1 MLITALQVVA
11 PFLLGTVMLLPSATQ
26 QAAGTLARRLSCL
39 SSHAVHRGEWSR
51 TRCCNHAASSISSSS
66 ISISSSSSS
75 PAATAMLPAAAD
87 QEQQNLPH
95 VSVLLQ
101 EVLHN
106 LNHMPIK
113 VYVDCTLGAGGH
125 MEGMMQQHP
134 VSLQQQQQQVARESS
149 SLAADQQHALV
160 RAYAGLPAS
169 LQGLL
174 GNSRQAAGR
183 QEMQVGVGID
193 VDPVAHSIAAARLAP
208 LCSRPGGPTL
218 HQLRGNYSDVL
229 SLLSSCAADGGP
241 LVGRVD
247 AMLMDLGVSSMQLD
261 SAGRGFSFVA
271 DGPIDMRMDP
281 GAGLS
286 AEELVNAAPESELC
300 RILRDYGEE
309 KSWRAVARRIVA
321 AREAGPIK
329 TTQQLVQVVGQ
340 TQLRG
345 SSGGKRRGGGPGRG
359 IHPATRT
366 FQALRIAVNDEIVR
380 LEQALPAAISCLSP
394 GGRLAVISFHSLED
408 RAVKHAF
415 MSAAGRP
422 TPEQVRLQG
431 RAAGRPTPEQEAL
444 VSGPDGWRVLDSLA
458 AAAQGSLVTRKPL
471 LAGPAEVAANARSR
485 SAKLRVFE
493 KAGGPAAGSSGRS
506 SKRRQ
511 RDAK

>member
-1 MLITALQVVA
+1 
-11 PFLLGTVMLLPSATQ
+11 
-26 QAAGTLARRLSCL
+26 
-39 SSHAVHRGEWSR
+39 
-51 TRCCNHAASSISSSS
+51 
-66 ISISSSSSS
+66 
-75 PAATAMLPAAAD
+75 
-87 QEQQNLPH
+87 
-95 VSVLLQ
+95 
-101 EVLHN
+101 
-106 LNHMPIK
+106 MPIE

-134 VSLQQQQQQVARESS
+134 ELQTA
-149 SLAADQQHALV
+149 
-160 RAYAGLPAS
+160 
-169 LQGLL
+169 
-174 GNSRQAAGR
+174 
-183 QEMQVGVGID
+183 VGID
-193 VDPVAHSIAAARLAP
+193 VDPVAHSIAAERLAP
-208 LCSRPGGPTL
+208 LLGRPGAPTL

-229 SLLSSCAADGGP
+229 SLLSGCAAAGGP

-261 SAGRGFSFVA
+261 SAGRGFSFMA

-281 GAGLS
+281 GAALS
-286 AEELVNAAPESELC
+286 AEELVNAAPEAELC

-309 KSWRAVARRIVA
+309 KAWRAVARRIVT
-321 AREAGPIK
+321 AREAGPIT

-345 SSGGKRRGGGPGRG
+345 SSSSGGKRRGGSSGRG

-415 MSAAGRP
+415 LA
-422 TPEQVRLQG
+422 
-431 RAAGRPTPEQEAL
+431 AAGRPTPEQEAL

-458 AAAQGSLVTRKPL
+458 AAAQGRLITRKPL
-471 LAGPAEVAANARSR
+471 PAGPEEVAANPRSR

-493 KAGGPAAGSSGRS
+493 RAGGPAVDSSSKG
-506 SKRRQ
+506 SKRR
-511 RDAK
+511 RRAAE

>member
-1 MLITALQVVA
+1 M
-11 PFLLGTVMLLPSATQ
+11 
-26 QAAGTLARRLSCL
+26 
-39 SSHAVHRGEWSR
+39 
-51 TRCCNHAASSISSSS
+51 
-66 ISISSSSSS
+66 
-75 PAATAMLPAAAD
+75 
-87 QEQQNLPH
+87 PH

-106 LNHMPIK
+106 LNYMPIK

-134 VSLQQQQQQVARESS
+134 ELQTA
-149 SLAADQQHALV
+149 
-160 RAYAGLPAS
+160 
-169 LQGLL
+169 
-174 GNSRQAAGR
+174 
-183 QEMQVGVGID
+183 VGID
-193 VDPVAHSIAAARLAP
+193 VDPVAHSIAAERLAP
-208 LCSRPGGPTL
+208 LLGRPSGPTL

-229 SLLSSCAADGGP
+229 SLLSGCAAAGGP

-261 SAGRGFSFVA
+261 SAGRGFSFMA

-281 GAGLS
+281 GAALS
-286 AEELVNAAPESELC
+286 AEELVNAAPEAELC

-309 KSWRAVARRIVA
+309 KAWRAVARRIVT
-321 AREAGPIK
+321 AREAGPIT

-345 SSGGKRRGGGPGRG
+345 GNSSSSSSKRRGGGSGRG

-366 FQALRIAVNDEIVR
+366 FQALRIAVNNEIVR

-415 MSAAGRP
+415 MA
-422 TPEQVRLQG
+422 
-431 RAAGRPTPEQEAL
+431 AAGRPTPEQEAL

-458 AAAQGSLVTRKPL
+458 AAAQGRLITRKPL
-471 LAGPAEVAANARSR
+471 LAGPEEVAANPRSR

-493 KAGGPAAGSSGRS
+493 RAGGPAADGSSSKG
-506 SKRRQ
+506 SKRR
-511 RDAK
+511 RHAVE